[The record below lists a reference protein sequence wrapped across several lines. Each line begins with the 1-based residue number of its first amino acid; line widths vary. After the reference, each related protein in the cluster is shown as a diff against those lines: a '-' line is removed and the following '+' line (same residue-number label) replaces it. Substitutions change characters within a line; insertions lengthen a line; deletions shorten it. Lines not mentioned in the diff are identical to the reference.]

1 MTSDLHEFTTH
12 PHSRP
17 PAGTGEVPGPGDKS
31 LGWPGRGSPKC
42 VLSGHS
48 ASPFRVLPLHLTS
61 CSRTRGPFL
70 AELKHPSL
78 DSGKS
83 LLCRANQLGRKARK
97 TKDLT
102 GMKPLLPSGELGYG
116 GREAAPA
123 AGKGGG
129 GPGKG
134 NIWGLDHM
142 PKLCLVLLSSSALE
156 VIL

>member
-1 MTSDLHEFTTH
+1 
-12 PHSRP
+12 
-17 PAGTGEVPGPGDKS
+17 
-31 LGWPGRGSPKC
+31 
-42 VLSGHS
+42 
-48 ASPFRVLPLHLTS
+48 
-61 CSRTRGPFL
+61 
-70 AELKHPSL
+70 
-78 DSGKS
+78 
-83 LLCRANQLGRKARK
+83 
-97 TKDLT
+97 
-102 GMKPLLPSGELGYG
+102 MKPLLPSGELGYG